1 MPHLTA
7 AARRAAVCA
16 LREAADFL
24 ILANATAFDKSRY
37 DDDADAEI
45 IAACELLGL
54 TCKRVETDPGVVH
67 EDAILEG
74 HKWDKPSE
82 RDVLQG
88 ARLSA
93 VDVHFV
99 EAAQ

>member
-7 AARRAAVCA
+7 AARRAAIVA

-24 ILANATAFDKSRY
+24 LLANASSFDKTRY
-37 DDDADAEI
+37 EDSADAEI
-45 IAACELLGL
+45 IAACNLLGL
-54 TCKRVETDPGVVH
+54 TCKRVDSDPGVCH
-67 EDAILEG
+67 EDQVLEG

-88 ARLSA
+88 ARASA
-93 VDVHFV
+93 TDATFSEV
-99 EAAQ
+99 A

>member
-1 MPHLTA
+1 MPHLSA
-7 AARRAAVCA
+7 ATRRVAIVA

-37 DDDADAEI
+37 DDSADAEI

-54 TCKRVETDPGVVH
+54 TCKRAETDPGVCH
-67 EDAILEG
+67 EDTILEG

-88 ARLSA
+88 ARASA
-93 VDVHFV
+93 TD
-99 EAAQ
+99 AQFCEVA